1 MKSLLKIL
9 LGCLLLTALPIAG
22 QQSPQ
27 ILIKADSSGAER
39 PLRLETLRIDVKVH
53 GNLATTTME
62 MIFYN
67 DLNRVLEG
75 NLYFPLGEGQSVSR
89 FAMEVNGDLREG
101 VVVEKDKGRQVFES
115 VVRRQIDPGLLER
128 TRGNN
133 FKSRIYPIPAK
144 GHKRLLVA
152 YEQELKHSEA
162 GPLYLLPLQFK
173 ETVKQFSLRVEV
185 FKQPVQPAWDRAHE
199 MANLRFERWRESYLA
214 EANYQ
219 DYLPNRQL
227 AFTLPQPPGQPRRF
241 VESVDGQRYFY
252 LTVTP
257 EISEM
262 PQPQPG
268 KITLLWDASGSA
280 AGRDLEKELALLD
293 RYFRAIGDAE
303 VALVL
308 FSNEV
313 ASPVNYPLQ
322 DGNWDALRSRLQK
335 VRYDGGTQLGAIDP
349 AKYDGEVILL
359 FSDGISNFG
368 EAEIVP
374 GNRPILAVNSQAT
387 AEHGYLEYLA
397 RSSGG
402 VYLNL
407 QRLTVAE
414 AAAQLTR
421 PPFRF
426 ISAEYDRRAV
436 SEIYPSLPEVV
447 DDGTFSLAGLLLL
460 DEAEITLN
468 FGVGDEILH
477 RETITLSNQA
487 EVPADG
493 VIRRIWAQKQIAELD
508 IFYRKNAAEIT
519 RLGKRH
525 GIVTRHTSL
534 IVLDRVEDYAEHQIL
549 PPPALQ
555 DAYFALLES
564 REREEAETREAHLA
578 QVVEMFQERQA
589 WWQRDFPQDLPRK
602 DTDSSGGDLL
612 ERFSAIRLSPEA
624 GEDNASA
631 GEEWNAGGVGMA
643 AEAEDLLVVLN
654 SSAGSRATGTNAAP
668 AGAIALSAW
677 DPATPY
683 LKRIGAAPPEEWA
696 AIYREEKHEYP
707 NSSAFFLDM
716 ADFFNEKEQPDTA
729 LRVLSNIAEM
739 ELENPQLLRILGHR
753 LSQLNYPDLA
763 RSVFED
769 VLAMR
774 PEEPQSYR
782 DLGLVCAAA
791 GDYQRAVDLLYEV
804 VTGQWDDRFPQ
815 IELMALDELNA
826 LAALHG
832 DSLDLSAVDP
842 RLRRSLPVDIRVV
855 LNWDADNCDMDLWL
869 TDPNG
874 EKCYYDNSQSYIGGI
889 MSRDFTRGYGPEAF
903 MLRRAKPGDYR
914 IQVNYYGNSQQV
926 LAGATTI
933 QVTLFTD
940 FGRPQMARKDITMR
954 LEDVEEVIE
963 VGHFR
968 VGDLSAA
975 GDSSRAG
982 GARLLQFS
990 PAREAGQALP
1000 FLQHGGIFLLALLLV
1015 MVLLVPNWRL
1025 PR

>member
-1 MKSLLKIL
+1 MKQLLKIL
-9 LGCLLLTALPIAG
+9 LGCLLLAVLPLAG
-22 QQSPQ
+22 QQSPA
-27 ILIKADSSGAER
+27 ILIKTDSSGAER

-115 VVRRQIDPGLLER
+115 VVRQQIDPGLLER

-152 YEQELKHSEA
+152 YEQELKRSEA

-227 AFTLPQPPGQPRRF
+227 AFTLPQPADQPRLF

-257 EISEM
+257 EITEM
-262 PQPQPG
+262 PQKLPG

-293 RYFRAIGDAE
+293 RYFRTIGNAE

-308 FSNEV
+308 FSNDV
-313 ASPVNYPLQ
+313 ASPVNYPLRG
-322 DGNWDALRSRLQK
+322 GNWEALRSRLQK
-335 VRYDGGTQLGAIDP
+335 VHYDGGTQLGAIDP
-349 AKYDGEVILL
+349 ARYDGEVILL

-368 EAEIVP
+368 AAEIVP
-374 GNRPILAVNSQAT
+374 GNRPILAVSSQST
-387 AEHGYLEYLA
+387 TEHGYLEYLA

-414 AAAQLTR
+414 AAAQLAR
-421 PPFRF
+421 RPFRF

-447 DDGTFSLAGLLLL
+447 DDGTFSLAGLLLQ

-468 FGVGDEILH
+468 FGVGEEILH
-477 RETITLSNQA
+477 RKTITLSSKA

-508 IFYRKNAAEIT
+508 IFYRKNAEAIT
-519 RLGKRH
+519 RLGKRY
-525 GIVTRHTSL
+525 GIVTRQTSL

-555 DAYFALLES
+555 EAYFALLES
-564 REREEAETREAHLA
+564 SEREEAGTRESHLE

-589 WWQRDFPQDLPRK
+589 WWQRDFPQDRPREE
-602 DTDSSGGDLL
+602 TDSSGGNLL
-612 ERFSAIRLSPEA
+612 ERFSAITLSPDAAEDEA
-624 GEDNASA
+624 SSGEQRSA
-631 GEEWNAGGVGMA
+631 AGMGMA
-643 AEAEDLLVVLN
+643 AEEADLLVVLG
-654 SSAGSRATGTNAAP
+654 SSGGGTTTGTNAAP

-683 LKRIGAAPPEEWA
+683 LKRIGSAPPEDWA
-696 AIYREEKHEYP
+696 EIYREEKNKYP

-716 ADFFNEKEQPDTA
+716 ADFYIAKAQPDTA

-753 LSQLNYPDLA
+753 LSQLNYHILA

-769 VLAMR
+769 VLEMR

-782 DLGLVCAAA
+782 DLGLACAAA
-791 GDYQRAVDLLYEV
+791 GDHQRSVDLLYAV
-804 VTGQWDDRFPQ
+804 VTGQWDERFPQ
-815 IELMALDELNA
+815 IELIALDELNA

-842 RLRRSLPVDIRVV
+842 RLRRNLPVDIRVV
-855 LNWDADNCDMDLWL
+855 LNWDADNCDMDLWV

-874 EKCYYDNSQSYIGGI
+874 EKCYYDNNQSYIGGI
-889 MSRDFTRGYGPEAF
+889 MSRDFTGGYGPEAF
-903 MLRRAKPGDYR
+903 MLRRTKAGEYR
-914 IQVNYYGNSQQV
+914 IQVNYYGNSQQL

-954 LEDVEEVIE
+954 LDNVEEVID
-963 VGHFR
+963 VGRFL
-968 VGDLSAA
+968 VGDISAA
-975 GDSSRAG
+975 EDSSSAG
-982 GARLLQFS
+982 SARLLQFS

-1000 FLQHGGIFLLALLLV
+1000 FLQHSGILLLALLLV
-1015 MVLLVPNWRL
+1015 MLLLVPNWRF